1 VTPVKQRNKHR
12 PKEGVWGDCHRACI
26 ASLLDLPLDDV
37 PHFGDGGPAGE
48 EFNDRV
54 NHFLRSRNL
63 AQGSAAF
70 AGSLESVLE
79 MMKFI
84 NPGIYYILGGRS
96 RTNVDHSVIA
106 FENQIVHDPSLN
118 NSGIIAPCDD
128 GFIWVTF
135 IVAGVTVK

>member
-1 VTPVKQRNKHR
+1 VTATAPVSH
-12 PKEGVWGDCHRACI
+12 PC
-26 ASLLDLPLDDV
+26 STYL
-37 PHFGDGGPAGE
+37 
-48 EFNDRV
+48 
-54 NHFLRSRNL
+54 
-63 AQGSAAF
+63 
-70 AGSLESVLE
+70 
-79 MMKFI
+79 
-84 NPGIYYILGGRS
+84 RS